1 MEILKIISVAII
13 GAVFFVYLKSVNSEL
28 SGLIAIGT
36 SIIILLISVSYVFE
50 AVSFFKNFV
59 NTLGISQSVLILVIK
74 ITVIAYLIEFS
85 SSLCEDLGVK
95 SIGNKVEFAGRI
107 IIFVISIP
115 IFISLIETLTNLVV

>member
-28 SGLIAIGT
+28 SGLIVIGT
-36 SIIILLISVSYVFE
+36 SIIILLISISYVFD

-59 NTLGISQSVLILVIK
+59 NTLGISQSVLMLVIK

-95 SIGNKVEFAGRI
+95 SIGNKVEFSGRI

-115 IFISLIETLTNLVV
+115 IFVSLIETLTNLVV